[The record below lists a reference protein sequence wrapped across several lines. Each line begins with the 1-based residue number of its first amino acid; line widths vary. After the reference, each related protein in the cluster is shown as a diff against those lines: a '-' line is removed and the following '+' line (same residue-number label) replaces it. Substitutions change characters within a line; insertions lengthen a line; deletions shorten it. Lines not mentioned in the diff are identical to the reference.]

1 MTGFLLGGPLLGDSG
16 VPFPK
21 GERKEKNKLRSP
33 RGDADYEAQKRRDR
47 ADKLGMIDRQQVKP
61 VLHYRK
67 DDIASHNVAG
77 VSDKY
82 DKKGVLR
89 LHHGPEAQLPGFT
102 FANDPAS
109 ELSVCH
115 PSLLRLCLC
124 YRPLGYLRD
133 GKRAVAWRVSLPNEV
148 PPALRRQQ
156 DGRRYAILADGGLTY
171 QTSAPPRSLTMPRY
185 CVQ

>member
-82 DKKGVLR
+82 EKKGVLR

-102 FANDPAS
+102 FANDPLAGKPK
-109 ELSVCH
+109 EVT
-115 PSLLRLCLC
+115 PNRRTK
-124 YRPLGYLRD
+124 Y
-133 GKRAVAWRVSLPNEV
+133 KRASDR
-148 PPALRRQQ
+148 
-156 DGRRYAILADGGLTY
+156 LAPVIVRIG
-171 QTSAPPRSLTMPRY
+171 
-185 CVQ
+185 